1 MELSAYGNTYE
12 QLTELDFDRFKLA
25 SQAVRR
31 YKLPPH
37 KLPLKD
43 LNYLFAVRS
52 NNHPTE
58 MFTAWSGIYVVIGF
72 FLANL
77 LYGGVHLIIWNRPF
91 RGEIDELLWKLSS
104 ITILVSG
111 IPTIMLFGYTS
122 MLIRQQN
129 MFLRYG
135 SSVEDNYT
143 FHNWLPRITGKLFD
157 WVYLKVGVLL
167 LLLYVFARVFIIVE
181 CFLDVFHLPDSAFEM
196 PRWSQYFPHIG

>member
-77 LYGGVHLIIWNRPF
+77 L
-91 RGEIDELLWKLSS
+91 
-104 ITILVSG
+104 
-111 IPTIMLFGYTS
+111 
-122 MLIRQQN
+122 
-129 MFLRYG
+129 
-135 SSVEDNYT
+135 
-143 FHNWLPRITGKLFD
+143 
-157 WVYLKVGVLL
+157 
-167 LLLYVFARVFIIVE
+167 
-181 CFLDVFHLPDSAFEM
+181 
-196 PRWSQYFPHIG
+196 